1 VSHRPPYARGLHELG
16 DGLHAFL
23 QPDGGWGWSNAGLI
37 VADGASLLIDTLFDL
52 TLTAEMLSAMR
63 PLLTRSP
70 LSGAFNTHGN
80 GDHCY
85 GNQLLPGAVPIY
97 STEVAAEE
105 IRAVPPAAAHT
116 LFKETDLGVDFVAW
130 AREAFGPFDWTGIE
144 PRPPTDTFAGE
155 RSVQV
160 GGREVRLIAVGPAHT
175 SGDAIAYVPDAAA
188 VFTGDILFAARTPV
202 MWAGPVSNWI
212 AAADRILSL
221 EPKVIVPGHGPLA
234 TPQMVSDLQE
244 YLRFVQRESRGRFA
258 AGMDAVA
265 AADDIE
271 LGQYASWG
279 DAERI
284 AVNVEMVY
292 RELDPGR
299 PTVPVPELFVRM
311 ARWKARHR
319 RRIGRPNLEER

>member
-1 VSHRPPYARGLHELG
+1 MSDRLSYTRGLHELG

-52 TLTAEMLSAMR
+52 TLTAEMLETMR
-63 PLLTRSP
+63 PLLARSP

-85 GNQLLPGAVPIY
+85 GNQLLPDGLPIY
-97 STEVAAEE
+97 ATDVAAEE
-105 IRAVPPAAAHT
+105 IRAVPPTAAHV
-116 LFKETDLGVDFVAW
+116 LFKETDLGADFVAW

-144 PRPPTDTFAGE
+144 ARPPTDTFEGE
-155 RSVQV
+155 MTLHV

-188 VFTGDILFAARTPV
+188 VFTGDILFAASTPV
-202 MWAGPVSNWI
+202 MWAGPVSSWI
-212 AAADRILSL
+212 AAADAILSL
-221 EPKVIVPGHGPLA
+221 EPTVIVPGHGPLA
-234 TPQMVSDLQE
+234 TPQMVRDLQA
-244 YLRFVQRESRGRFA
+244 YLRFVQRESRRCFA
-258 AGMDAVA
+258 AGIDAVA
-265 AADDIE
+265 AADDID
-271 LGQYASWG
+271 LGPYANWS

-299 PTVPVPELFVRM
+299 PAVSVPELFARM
-311 ARWKARHR
+311 ASWKARHR
-319 RRIGRPNLEER
+319 QRAS

>member
-1 VSHRPPYARGLHELG
+1 MSGRAYTRGLHELG

-52 TLTAEMLSAMR
+52 SLTAEMLAAMR
-63 PLLTRSP
+63 PLLAGSP

-85 GNQLLPGAVPIY
+85 GNQLLPHGLPIY
-97 STEVAAEE
+97 ATDRAAEE
-105 IRAVPPAAAHT
+105 IRAVPPAAAHA
-116 LFKETDLGVDFVAW
+116 LFKETDLGPEFAAW
-130 AREAFGPFDWTGIE
+130 VREAFGPFDWTGME
-144 PRPPTDTFAGE
+144 TRAPTETFAAQTT
-155 RSVQV
+155 VAV
-160 GGREVRLIAVGPAHT
+160 GGREVRLIALGPAHT
-175 SGDAIAYVPDAAA
+175 AGDAIAYVPDAAA
-188 VFTGDILFAARTPV
+188 VFTGDILFAASTPV
-202 MWAGPVSNWI
+202 MWAGPVSNWL
-212 AAADRILSL
+212 AAAERILTLNPS
-221 EPKVIVPGHGPLA
+221 VIVPGHGPLA
-234 TPQMVSDLQE
+234 TPQMVRDLQE
-244 YLRFVQRESRGRFA
+244 YLRFVQRESSRRFA

-271 LGQYASWG
+271 LGPYAEWV

-299 PTVPVPELFVRM
+299 PVVPVPDLFVRM

-319 RRIGRPNLEER
+319 